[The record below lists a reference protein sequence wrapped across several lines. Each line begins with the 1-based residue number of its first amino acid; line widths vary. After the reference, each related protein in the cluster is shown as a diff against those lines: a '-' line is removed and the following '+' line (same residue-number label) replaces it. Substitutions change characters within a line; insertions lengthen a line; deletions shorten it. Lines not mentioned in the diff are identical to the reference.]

1 MNESLR
7 NVELPV
13 LPLDA
18 NSLTFGDCLVVGSNN
33 KRGRGALCGVVVL

>member
-18 NSLTFGDCLVVGSNN
+18 NSLTFGDWLVVGSNN